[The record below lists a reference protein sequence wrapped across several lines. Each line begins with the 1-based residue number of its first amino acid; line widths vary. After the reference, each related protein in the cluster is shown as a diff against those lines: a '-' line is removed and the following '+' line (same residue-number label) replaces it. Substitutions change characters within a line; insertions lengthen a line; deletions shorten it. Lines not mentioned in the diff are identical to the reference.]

1 MAYAE
6 VMTRQRWDGA
16 IDKLALLQH
25 LASKQV
31 QDKDFCD
38 KVLAVVASAGNS
50 AAAQASAWCTYVEG
64 LRYRRDP
71 LMVEVFRDPLVVMA
85 EGGGDCDDLTLLC
98 LAGLYSLAIP
108 CMPEALCDEE
118 GWAFHVRV
126 LVGLPP
132 LRPETWTVVDPV
144 WSSERQW
151 AMADLPPSSLPLG
164 RDGLPM
170 QGPSSTSSS
179 TTRAAVGA
187 AVLAAGLLMSRGGLA
202 GLLRLVK

>member
-25 LASKQV
+25 LAYQQV
-31 QDKDFCD
+31 QNKEFCD
-38 KVLAVVASAGNS
+38 QVLGVVSRAGSSALE
-50 AAAQASAWCTYVEG
+50 QASTWCTFVEG

-71 LMVEVFRDPLVVMA
+71 LLVEVFRDPMVVMQ

-98 LAGLYSLAIP
+98 LAGLYSLSIP
-108 CMPEALCDEE
+108 AMPEALCDEE

-132 LRPETWTVVDPV
+132 LRPDTWMVVDPV

-151 AMADLPPSSLPLG
+151 AMADAPQSSLPLG
-164 RDGLPM
+164 RDRLPM
-170 QGPSSTSSS
+170 QGPPSSTQSSS
-179 TTRAAVGA
+179 KAVLGA
-187 AVLAAGLLMSRGGLA
+187 AALLAGLMLNRGALA
-202 GLLRLVK
+202 GLLKLAR